1 MRKFLAYLSP
11 ICVILSV
18 LTSLCSMSTSAD
30 ALPLD
35 PNLHGLVIP
44 NNAMGRPDPNQAAF
58 NGMARAYG
66 IAMAPIE
73 LSPANTIGI
82 NAVET
87 ELSFNFNTLGND
99 NSSWV
104 DAINRTSPAS
114 QLNVSRFSLRKGL
127 PYSFEVQGQMGYLI
141 NSELWTVGAG
151 VKWALNEAVRSFP
164 IDFSVSTYANRV
176 VGSTQLDLSM
186 VSYGATL
193 GTQFGLLGMVNIAPF
208 ISYRPVVI
216 FAGSNTLDS
225 TPGAFGAPD
234 ANNPMMSS
242 GQVETDT
249 FAFARTQETVQRA
262 SGGLRFL
269 FGVLRLSSEFM
280 WTPHQTSFNVSL
292 GLQL

>member
-1 MRKFLAYLSP
+1 MRKFMALLSP
-11 ICVILSV
+11 ITITLSALLV
-18 LTSLCSMSTSAD
+18 TCCLHTSVD

-35 PNLHGLVIP
+35 PKLHGLVTSNNTTGLP
-44 NNAMGRPDPNQAAF
+44 NPDQASF
-58 NGMARAYG
+58 DGMARAYG
-66 IAMAPIE
+66 IALAPIE

-82 NAVET
+82 NTVET
-87 ELSFNFNTLGND
+87 ELSFNFNIVGSDSGT
-99 NSSWV
+99 WV
-104 DAINRTSPAS
+104 NAINQNTPAS

-127 PYSFEVQGQMGYLI
+127 PYSFEMQGQMGYLI

-151 VKWALNEAVRSFP
+151 LKWALNEAVRSFP
-164 IDFSVSTYANRV
+164 IDFSISTYANRV

-186 VSYGATL
+186 VTYGATL

-208 ISYRPVVI
+208 VSYRPVIV

-225 TPGAFGAPD
+225 TPSAFGAPGSDD
-234 ANNPMMSS
+234 AMMAA
-242 GQVETDT
+242 GQAETDT

-280 WTPHQTSFNVSL
+280 WTQYQTSFSVSL